1 MKTKLLLLA
10 VSISLFSCSPNLVN
24 KWNIDKYEVVNNKG
38 QNTSA
43 QNIGS
48 IEFKRNGKGT
58 KNISYNVFQ
67 NDFIDES
74 NFKYELNEGYIII
87 KNEDGAAKDK
97 SALNKTWIIVSD
109 KKKSQV
115 WKSTDGGKSVQII
128 ELSR

>member
-1 MKTKLLLLA
+1 MKRNLLLLA
-10 VSISLFSCSPNLVN
+10 VSISLFSCSPNIVN
-24 KWNIDKYEVVNNKG
+24 TWNIDKYEVVNNKG

-48 IEFKRNGKGT
+48 IEFKKNGKGT

-74 NFKYELNEGYIII
+74 SFKYELNEGYIII
-87 KNEDGAAKDK
+87 KNEDEDAKDK

-109 KKKSQV
+109 KKKNQV

-128 ELSR
+128 VLSR

>member
-1 MKTKLLLLA
+1 MKIKILLLV
-10 VSISLFSCSPNLVN
+10 VSISLFSCSPNIVN
-24 KWNIDKYEVVNNKG
+24 KWNIDKYEVVNNQG

-48 IEFKRNGKGT
+48 IEFNRNGKGT

-67 NDFIDES
+67 NDFMDES
-74 NFKYELNEGYIII
+74 NFNYELSEGYITI
-87 KNEDGAAKDK
+87 KNEDVKDE

-115 WKSTDGGKSVQII
+115 WKSTDGGKSVQTL

>member
-10 VSISLFSCSPNLVN
+10 LSISLFSCSPNIVN
-24 KWNIDKYEVVNNKG
+24 KWNIDKYEVINNKG

-48 IEFKRNGKGT
+48 IEFKKNGKGT

-74 NFKYELNEGYIII
+74 GFEYELKDGYIII
-87 KNEDGAAKDK
+87 KITDNNDK
-97 SALNKTWIIVSD
+97 SALNKTWIIVND
-109 KKKSQV
+109 KKKKQV
-115 WKSTDGGKSVQII
+115 WKSTDGSKSVQII

>member
-1 MKTKLLLLA
+1 MKTKLLLLV
-10 VSISLFSCSPNLVN
+10 VSISLFSCSPNIVN
-24 KWNIDKYEVVNNKG
+24 TWNIDTYEVVNDKG

-67 NDFIDES
+67 NDFMDES
-74 NFKYELNEGYIII
+74 NFKYQLSEGYIVI
-87 KNEDGAAKDK
+87 KNEDKDAKDK

-115 WKSTDGGKSVQII
+115 WKSTDGGKSVQTLK
-128 ELSR
+128 LSR

>member
-10 VSISLFSCSPNLVN
+10 LSISLFSCSPNIVN
-24 KWNIDKYEVVNNKG
+24 KWNIDKYEVINNKG

-48 IEFKRNGKGT
+48 IEFKKNGKGT

-74 NFKYELNEGYIII
+74 GFEYELKDGYIII
-87 KNEDGAAKDK
+87 KSTDNNDK
-97 SALNKTWIIVSD
+97 SALNKTWIIVND
-109 KKKSQV
+109 KKKKQV
-115 WKSTDGGKSVQII
+115 WKSTDGSKSVQII